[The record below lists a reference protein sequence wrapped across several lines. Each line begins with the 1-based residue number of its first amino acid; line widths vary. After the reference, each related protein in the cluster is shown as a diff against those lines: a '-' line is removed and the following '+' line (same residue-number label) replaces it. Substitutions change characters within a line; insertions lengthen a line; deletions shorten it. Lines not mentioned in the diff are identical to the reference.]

1 MVLYCTVAG
10 WGCGLRDWGCGLRVA
25 GLATLFFGGGGGG
38 WRGTFFCGSGRSGA
52 GGAGFGGLGMSG
64 CWVCVCGLTLEEGGV
79 VRVGMGWD
87 IVVKDL
93 GVCLYGRVFFEL
105 FCEGWGA
112 GERERKGQMGF
123 GFVRWWERVVGHTF
137 LVVSIKEV
145 ERGMGKWGFGSWDD
159 GGKGPRGGGGLFI

>member
-1 MVLYCTVAG
+1 
-10 WGCGLRDWGCGLRVA
+10 
-25 GLATLFFGGGGGG
+25 
-38 WRGTFFCGSGRSGA
+38 
-52 GGAGFGGLGMSG
+52 MSG

-123 GFVRWWERVVGHTF
+123 GFVRWWERMVGHTYILGRF
-137 LVVSIKEV
+137 HK
-145 ERGMGKWGFGSWDD
+145 
-159 GGKGPRGGGGLFI
+159 RGGERNGQVGFWFVG